1 MLSRLIAAAAFA
13 TLAVGT
19 AQAGTITNGVWTPNC
34 PDNPG
39 PAPTMDGHS
48 SASYTKSTKDYQA
61 WQDKAA
67 PYQTCINNEAKADQ
81 SAVIDGA
88 NKIMGVLVDSSKAFK
103 EAADAAVEKLKG
115 PAKKSSN

>member
-34 PDNPG
+34 PENPG
-39 PAPTMDGHS
+39 PAPTMDGHN
-48 SASYTKSTKDYQA
+48 SASYSKSAKEYQA
-61 WQDKAA
+61 WQDKAQ
-67 PYQTCINNEAKADQ
+67 PFQQCLNNEAKADQ
-81 SAVIDGA
+81 TAVIDGF
-88 NKIMGVLVDSSKAFK
+88 NKTEGVLVESSKAFQ
-103 EAADAAVEKLKG
+103 DAANAAMEKLKG